1 MSRSCQALVLFT
13 ASLLVGCGATPK
25 TSLPATPTPVVG
37 SLAGASATIDFGSIA
52 VGSSATQTGTLTASA
67 STVTISSASWNGEGF
82 SLSGIVFPLT
92 LSAGQSVPFTVTF
105 SPEASGT
112 ASGSISFISNASDSP
127 TRQTLKGNGIETE
140 VRSVTLLWDP
150 SPSQVIGYNLYRGV
164 NSGGPYSAKL
174 NSSVQPGTS
183 FVDNT
188 VSPGITYYYVA
199 TAVDQ
204 DSVESSYSNEI
215 VAAIP

>member
-1 MSRSCQALVLFT
+1 MLAT
-13 ASLLVGCGATPK
+13 TMLLVGCGGAPRA
-25 TSLPATPTPVVG
+25 SLPTTPATEEGLLSSSSP
-37 SLAGASATIDFGSIA
+37 TIDFGS
-52 VGSSATQTGTLTASA
+52 VTLGSSTTQNGTLTAST
-67 STVTISSASWNGEGF
+67 STVTITSVSWNGAGF
-82 SLSGIVFPLT
+82 SLSGIVFPVI

-105 SPEASGT
+105 APEAPGT
-112 ASGSISFISNASDSP
+112 VSGSISFISNASDSP

-150 SPSQVIGYNLYRGV
+150 SPSQVIGYNLYRGMK
-164 NSGGPYSAKL
+164 SGGPYSAKV